1 MLLSSL
7 VEVMPTLDSG
17 AHLILALALVFAA
30 AKLGGEVAERLRQPA
45 VLGELLAGVLLGN
58 LDLVGVGWFRG
69 LTTDQALNG
78 LAEVGV
84 VLLLFEV
91 GLESTI
97 GEMKRVGRRAF
108 WVAVLGVFTPWM
120 LGYGVGVLFL
130 PSESRYA
137 HLFLGAILTA
147 TSVGITARVLRD
159 LGRSQTAEARIIL
172 GAAVIDDVL
181 GLVSLAIVASLIQA
195 ANQGTSVSTGSV
207 LWVIVKAALFLG
219 AALWV
224 GNKVSPQLFGLAA
237 RLRGPGALLVTGL
250 VFCLVLSAIAA
261 VVGLAPI
268 VGAYSAGLALERVHY
283 EAFVLRGEQEL
294 EELVRPL
301 TSLLAPVFFVM
312 MGLKVQLHG
321 LGDPRHLGLA
331 LVLIAAAIL
340 GKQA

>member
-1 MLLSSL
+1 
-7 VEVMPTLDSG
+7 
-17 AHLILALALVFAA
+17 
-30 AKLGGEVAERLRQPA
+30 
-45 VLGELLAGVLLGN
+45 
-58 LDLVGVGWFRG
+58 
-69 LTTDQALNG
+69 
-78 LAEVGV
+78 
-84 VLLLFEV
+84 
-91 GLESTI
+91 
-97 GEMKRVGRRAF
+97 
-108 WVAVLGVFTPWM
+108 
-120 LGYGVGVLFL
+120 
-130 PSESRYA
+130 
-137 HLFLGAILTA
+137 
-147 TSVGITARVLRD
+147 
-159 LGRSQTAEARIIL
+159 
-172 GAAVIDDVL
+172 
-181 GLVSLAIVASLIQA
+181 
-195 ANQGTSVSTGSV
+195 
-207 LWVIVKAALFLG
+207 
-219 AALWV
+219 LWV

-340 GKQA
+340 GKQACALAGIGTTLDKLSIGIGMIPRGEVGLIFVNLGLGLTVAGEPVVDQALFSIIVLMVLVTTVITPPALQWSLRRSARQGE